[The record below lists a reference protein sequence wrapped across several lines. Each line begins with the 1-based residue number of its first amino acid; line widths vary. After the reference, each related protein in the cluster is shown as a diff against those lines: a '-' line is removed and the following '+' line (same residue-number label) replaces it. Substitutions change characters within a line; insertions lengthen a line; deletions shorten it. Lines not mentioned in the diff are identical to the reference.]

1 LPHGSVI
8 EKWAGH
14 FAKAHLGL
22 LSSTIG
28 MSLYHIKHHQIASM
42 RVIRLVVRINNVTD
56 NVVSLQLMLYTITK
70 VVNYPG
76 PSFPSE
82 SIQLFFKETTEC
94 MHVQNQVLGQVN
106 PLFGKA

>member
-1 LPHGSVI
+1 
-8 EKWAGH
+8 
-14 FAKAHLGL
+14 
-22 LSSTIG
+22 
-28 MSLYHIKHHQIASM
+28 M
-42 RVIRLVVRINNVTD
+42 VRINNVTD

-82 SIQLFFKETTEC
+82 STQLFFKETTEC